1 MSYILD
7 ALTKAAKQRERQ
19 VPVVQRLLSPPAPRA
34 PWVRVPGRA
43 RAGVAAGGVLLA
55 VLMVW
60 WLRPV
65 SSVSPPEPSFVMTAP
80 APVPAPKAVIVEPS
94 PRVGRLEPLPRA
106 VPVETPARREREAVV
121 APPVAT
127 ARPAPLPA
135 PGFRASVPLP
145 QEATTAEV
153 PAAGARPATP
163 ARPGAPV
170 ERSGLKLEA
179 LIYSDLP
186 AQRMVFIN
194 GRRYAE
200 GDVVDGRLRV
210 EEIQEEGVELSD
222 QGRRFTLRA
231 TR

>member
-19 VPVVQRLLSPPAPRA
+19 VPVVQRLLSPPAPTS
-34 PWVRVPGRA
+34 PWVRVPGRP
-43 RAGVAAGGVLLA
+43 RAALAVGGVLLA
-55 VLMVW
+55 VLVIW

-65 SSVSPPEPSFVMTAP
+65 PSVGPPDQSSVMP
-80 APVPAPKAVIVEPS
+80 AATPTPTLTPRPVTVEPARPS
-94 PRVGRLEPLPRA
+94 GRLEPMPRVDA
-106 VPVETPARREREAVV
+106 QVETPSPRGRQAIAD
-121 APPVAT
+121 APVPP
-127 ARPAPLPA
+127 ARPATSPA
-135 PGFRASVPLP
+135 PGFRALATQP
-145 QEATTAEV
+145 QAAAPVEP
-153 PAAGARPATP
+153 PAAAARPAPP
-163 ARPGAPV
+163 A
-170 ERSGLKLEA
+170 ERSGLRLEA

>member
-19 VPVVQRLLSPPAPRA
+19 VPVVQRLLSPPAPPS
-34 PWVRVPGRA
+34 PWVRLPGRP
-43 RAGVAAGGVLLA
+43 GAALAVGGVLLA
-55 VLMVW
+55 VLVIW

-65 SSVSPPEPSFVMTAP
+65 PGAGPPDQGSVMPVATPTPTPRAVTVEPARPSGRLTPMPRADVQVETPSPRGGEAIPD
-80 APVPAPKAVIVEPS
+80 APVP
-94 PRVGRLEPLPRA
+94 
-106 VPVETPARREREAVV
+106 
-121 APPVAT
+121 T
-127 ARPAPLPA
+127 ARPATSPA
-135 PGFRASVPLP
+135 PGVRASATPP
-145 QEATTAEV
+145 QAAAPVEP
-153 PAAGARPATP
+153 PAAAARPAPP
-163 ARPGAPV
+163 A

-210 EEIQEEGVELSD
+210 EEIQEEGVELSE

>member
-19 VPVVQRLLSPPAPRA
+19 VPVVQRLLSPPAPRS
-34 PWVRVPGRA
+34 PWLPMPVSPRTA
-43 RAGVAAGGVLLA
+43 LA
-55 VLMVW
+55 VGGLLLTVLVIW

-65 SSVSPPEPSFVMTAP
+65 SSVGPPGPSSPMSAP
-80 APVPAPKAVIVEPS
+80 APTPIPTPRSVTVEPS
-94 PRVGRLEPLPRA
+94 PGVGRREPIPRA
-106 VPVETPARREREAVV
+106 DVPAEAPARREREAIAD
-121 APPVAT
+121 APVRT
-127 ARPAPLPA
+127 ARPATSPA
-135 PGFRASVPLP
+135 PGFRASAP
-145 QEATTAEV
+145 QPQAAVTAEPPV
-153 PAAGARPATP
+153 AAARPAPP
-163 ARPGAPV
+163 AEG
-170 ERSGLKLEA
+170 SGLKLEA

-200 GDVVDGRLRV
+200 GDVVDGRLRI